1 MVHPTYKQPNRE
13 PVQKL
18 IEFDMSGDDLHTN
31 HDEKS
36 YIHTVEEVQS
46 EPVFKWYTEAGP
58 EPSLP

>member
-1 MVHPTYKQPNRE
+1 
-13 PVQKL
+13 
-18 IEFDMSGDDLHTN
+18 MSGDDLHTN